1 MSNKQLNNNVT
12 KELNTFL
19 KGNFMAI
26 HAYDKYIYRIEDD
39 HIKKILQEI
48 QQDHKQHASIIA
60 ERIQNLGDLPVDDAG
75 MMGNAAELFN
85 DMKNPSN
92 YTVHILKD
100 ALVGEHR
107 GIEKSKE
114 LLDGDLDPESRKIVK
129 RILNVDQKHV
139 ELLNEL
145 IQ

>member
-1 MSNKQLNNNVT
+1 MNNNVT

-26 HAYDKYIYRIEDD
+26 HAYDKYIHRIKDIE
-39 HIKKILQEI
+39 IKQVLQEI
-48 QQDHKQHASIIA
+48 QQDHKEHALMVA
-60 ERIQNLGDLPVDDAG
+60 ERVQNLGGLPVNDVG
-75 MMGNAAELFN
+75 VMGNAAELVNTMKGPTN
-85 DMKNPSN
+85 DTAN
-92 YTVHILKD
+92 ILKD

-114 LLDGDLDPESRKIVK
+114 LLDGDLDPESLTLVK

-139 ELLNEL
+139 DLLDELVH
-145 IQ
+145 

>member
-1 MSNKQLNNNVT
+1 LNNNVT

-26 HAYDKYIYRIEDD
+26 HAYDKYIHRIKDIE
-39 HIKKILQEI
+39 IKQVLQEI
-48 QQDHKQHASIIA
+48 QQDHKEHALMVA
-60 ERIQNLGDLPVDDAG
+60 ERVQNLGGLPVNDVG
-75 MMGNAAELFN
+75 VMGNAAELVNTMKGPTN
-85 DMKNPSN
+85 DTAN
-92 YTVHILKD
+92 ILKD

-114 LLDGDLDPESRKIVK
+114 LLDGDLDPESLTLVK

-139 ELLNEL
+139 DLLDELVH
-145 IQ
+145 